1 VTSVTEIVLVGGD
14 RLRVHGD
21 TKEIEKLILSAARG
35 SIMEFA
41 WLTDVQTGQLVGII
55 PDHVVL
61 LRAPL
66 DADAG

>member
-1 VTSVTEIVLVGGD
+1 MTSVTEIILVGGD

-41 WLTDVQTGQLVGII
+41 WVTDVQTGQLVGLI

-61 LRAPL
+61 LRAGT
-66 DADAG
+66 DTDDT